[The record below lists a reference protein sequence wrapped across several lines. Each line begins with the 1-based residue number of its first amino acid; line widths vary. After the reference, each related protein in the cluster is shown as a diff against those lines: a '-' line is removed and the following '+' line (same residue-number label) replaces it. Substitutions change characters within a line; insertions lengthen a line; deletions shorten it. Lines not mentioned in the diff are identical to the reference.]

1 MLEEENITLQER
13 LKRMEAEDER
23 KRGVFSDLL
32 DNVEYIDNSYLGY
45 SSKSD
50 RVKRKVIT
58 AQWEEIFFMMGE
70 LKADA
75 DYSLCLHREQDARM
89 EATKWRAELGRV
101 EQEMKDNKN
110 KNV

>member
-1 MLEEENITLQER
+1 MIEEENTTLQER

-23 KRGVFSDLL
+23 RRNVFSDLL
-32 DNVEYIDNSYLGY
+32 DNVEYTANRYLGY
-45 SSKSD
+45 SSLPERGD
-50 RVKRKVIT
+50 RKVIT

-75 DYSLCLHREQDARM
+75 EYSLCLHREQEARE
-89 EATKWRAELGRV
+89 EANKLRRALEV
-101 EQEMKDNKN
+101 SKQEKEDNKN

>member
-32 DNVEYIDNSYLGY
+32 DNVEYIDDSSFGY
-45 SSKSD
+45 AP
-50 RVKRKVIT
+50 RHGVGKRKVIT

-75 DYSLCLHREQDARM
+75 NYSLCLQREQDARM
-89 EATKWRAELGRV
+89 EATKWKAELGRV
-101 EQEMKDNKN
+101 ELEMKDNKN